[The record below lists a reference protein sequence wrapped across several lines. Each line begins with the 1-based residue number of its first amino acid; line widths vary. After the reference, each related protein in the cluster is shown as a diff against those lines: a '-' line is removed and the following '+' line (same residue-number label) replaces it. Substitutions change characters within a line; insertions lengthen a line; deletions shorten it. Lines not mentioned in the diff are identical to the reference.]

1 MQPDSLFHV
10 ALKVADIDES
20 LAFYREYFDAD
31 LIERGHAAEGE
42 GATAVNHVALE
53 IADKRVYLFDRAP
66 YEATGDVDALPT
78 GVLHFGYVVEDVEA
92 ACVDLAGDVEFI
104 MEPTTFGTLK
114 IAFFRDPNGVRI
126 ELIEHLD
133 G

>member
-20 LAFYREYFDAD
+20 LAFYREYFEAD
-31 LIERGHAAEGE
+31 LIERGHAEDGE

-66 YEATGDVDALPT
+66 YEATGDVEGLPT
-78 GVLHFGYVVEDVEA
+78 GFLHFGYVVDDVAA
-92 ACVDLAGDVEFI
+92 ACADLAGDVEFL
-104 MEPTTFGTLK
+104 MDPATFGDLK